1 MTYGFVFALVAA
13 ACSATAAILQSI
25 GARRIAAA
33 GHIDV
38 RLLWRLTR
46 CGPYAAGLALDG
58 ASSGLTFAALKSV
71 PLFAVQAVTS
81 SNLSIIA
88 LLTTVVLRV
97 RLAGRD
103 WVAVAAVASGLLML
117 VVAAHP
123 GRSAP
128 SGEAISWGLLGTV
141 VGLWALAHLTVPRLR
156 SAVLP
161 GLLAGLT
168 FGAAATAARVVGRD
182 LSAHALLTSPAM
194 YALLLAGLGGTLLY
208 ATALQRGSV
217 TVTSA
222 MTIVGQTL
230 APALAGLLLLGDGV
244 RPGLVPLAVAGFVL
258 SVAGAV
264 SLARHTHPTPRSAA
278 PAPPST
284 AVPAS
289 DG

>member
-1 MTYGFVFALVAA
+1 MAYGFVFALVAA
-13 ACSATAAILQSI
+13 VCSATAAILQSI
-25 GARRIAAA
+25 GARRIAAS
-33 GHIDV
+33 GRVDV

-88 LLTTVVLRV
+88 LLTTLVLRI

-117 VVAAHP
+117 VLAAHP
-123 GRSAP
+123 GPSAP
-128 SGEAISWGLLGTV
+128 SSEALTWGLLGAV
-141 VGLWALAHLTVPRLR
+141 VGLWALAYLTVPRLR
-156 SAVLP
+156 SPILP

-182 LSAHALLTSPAM
+182 PSMHTLLASPAT

-244 RPGLVPLAVAGFVL
+244 RRSLLPLAVAGFIL
-258 SVAGAV
+258 TVAGAIG
-264 SLARHTHPTPRSAA
+264 LARHAKPPTRPTPEAG
-278 PAPPST
+278 T
-284 AVPAS
+284 
-289 DG
+289 

>member
-1 MTYGFVFALVAA
+1 MAYGFVFALVAA
-13 ACSATAAILQSI
+13 VCSATAAILQSI
-25 GARRIAAA
+25 GARRIAVS
-33 GHIDV
+33 GHVDV

-88 LLTTVVLRV
+88 LLTTVVLRI

-117 VVAAHP
+117 VLAAHP
-123 GRSAP
+123 GPSAP
-128 SGEAISWGLLGTV
+128 SSKALTWGLLGAV
-141 VGLWALAHLTVPRLR
+141 VGLWVLAYLTVPRLR
-156 SAVLP
+156 SPILP

-182 LSAHALLTSPAM
+182 PSVHGLLANPAT

-230 APALAGLLLLGDGV
+230 APALAGLLLLCDGV
-244 RPGLVPLAVAGFVL
+244 RRSLLPLAVAGFIL
-258 SVAGAV
+258 SVVGAIG
-264 SLARHTHPTPRSAA
+264 LARHAKPATRSAPEA
-278 PAPPST
+278 GT
-284 AVPAS
+284 
-289 DG
+289 